1 LANQSAKSDQKSR
14 RLRER
19 IRLALPAR
27 IFVRESAANE
37 WTVMTRLVDV
47 TPFGARLRLPRPID
61 IGRLLQLTMAM
72 PRALRVF
79 DHTEDQYRIWAIVRN
94 LKLLEQ
100 QKPKDDLVEI
110 GVAFI
115 GKRPP
120 KSFETNPER
129 RYEIAQT
136 KLESQTWSTR
146 EDSVEQLT
154 EVATEDKRK
163 ESRQMIPVDV
173 VMQVFDGDKLV
184 KDEQTVTENISRS
197 GAAVFTAM
205 DVAPGTFVK
214 VTSERYNARV
224 LAVVRARRTGA
235 GGITRLHLEF
245 VGSEWPL

>member
-1 LANQSAKSDQKSR
+1 MANQSAKSDQKSR

>member
-1 LANQSAKSDQKSR
+1 
-14 RLRER
+14 
-19 IRLALPAR
+19 
-27 IFVRESAANE
+27 
-37 WTVMTRLVDV
+37 MTRLVDV

>member
-1 LANQSAKSDQKSR
+1 
-14 RLRER
+14 
-19 IRLALPAR
+19 
-27 IFVRESAANE
+27 
-37 WTVMTRLVDV
+37 MTRLVDV

-173 VMQVFDGDKLV
+173 VMQVFEGDKLV

>member
-1 LANQSAKSDQKSR
+1 
-14 RLRER
+14 
-19 IRLALPAR
+19 
-27 IFVRESAANE
+27 
-37 WTVMTRLVDV
+37 MTRLVDV

-72 PRALRVF
+72 PRPLRVF

-94 LKLLEQ
+94 VKLLEQ

-120 KSFETNPER
+120 KSYETNPER

-136 KLESQTWSTR
+136 KLESQTWAAR

-154 EVATEDKRK
+154 EVSNEDKRR

-173 VMQVFDGDKLV
+173 VIQIFEGDKLV
-184 KDEQTVTENISRS
+184 KEEQTVTENISRS
-197 GAAVFTAM
+197 GAAVFTTM
-205 DVAPGTFVK
+205 DVAPGRFVK
-214 VTSERYNARV
+214 VTSTRYNTTA
-224 LAVVRARRTGA
+224 LAVVRGRRSGG

-245 VGSEWPL
+245 VGCEWPL